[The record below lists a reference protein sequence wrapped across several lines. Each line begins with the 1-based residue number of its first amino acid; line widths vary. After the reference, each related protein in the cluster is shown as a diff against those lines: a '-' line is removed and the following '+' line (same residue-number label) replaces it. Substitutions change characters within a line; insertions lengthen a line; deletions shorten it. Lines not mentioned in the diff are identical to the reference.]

1 MKKSSIFFSNL
12 FEYKVYLNKKKTLK
26 KEGKRKRKAK
36 KHGTRQKLQVQ
47 LKENNLFKI
56 FFKENNQ
63 NHIKNN

>member
-47 LKENNLFKI
+47 LKENNLFKN
-56 FFKENNQ
+56 FFERKQ
-63 NHIKNN
+63 SKSY